1 MNPSQTPENKPLSIK
16 VRIENEAKKALLLT
30 LYLGVWFC
38 AITFLALTARRKAYS
53 CNDFWSCNG

>member
-30 LYLGVWFC
+30 LYLCVWFC
-38 AITFLALTARRKAYS
+38 AITFLALTAL
-53 CNDFWSCNG
+53 